1 MSGRLGLLWSLKLWK
16 ISEKSDELFRNKMD
30 DKSTTFFFLSKCTH
44 FIPFFIQEVDIMS
57 MLPNVRCIL

>member
-1 MSGRLGLLWSLKLWK
+1 MIGWLGLLWFVKIMEKLVK
-16 ISEKSDELFRNKMD
+16 ILMSFLETRWMI
-30 DKSTTFFFLSKCTH
+30 KSTPFFLCKCTY